1 MSNSLWSHGLLPT
14 SHISHLL
21 YPFIYWWTLRLLPY
35 LVYCKWCCYEH
46 CCVCVCVL
54 ISVFI
59 FFGYIPRSGIANSSI
74 YNFLWNF
81 HTVFHSGCTN
91 LHFHQQWIRVSF
103 SSHWASLVAQ
113 RLKRLPPMWET
124 WVWSLGREDPLEK
137 EMATHSSILAWRIP
151 WAEELGRLQ
160 STGSQRVGHDWV
172 TSLHF
177 TSSEWVAI
185 SSEHIRKLGFREC
198 KLLIRDEAWNTT
210 SRGPQLSRMPAG
222 KTVSFSLAWSLWGKE
237 SWVSA
242 SAPWTLGSLLVV
254 WGFLG
259 TRGCWAACLASTH
272 ILALT
277 TTDSI
282 PRHLR
287 AKPPQ
292 LKTGAI
298 ESSESLPM
306 L

>member
-113 RLKRLPPMWET
+113 RLKHLPPMWET
-124 WVWSLGREDPLEK
+124 WVWSLGQEDPLEK
-137 EMATHSSILAWRIP
+137 EMATHSSILAWRVS
-151 WAEELGRLQ
+151 WTEEPGRLQ
-160 STGSQRVGHDWV
+160 SAGSRRVRHNWA

-177 TSSEWVAI
+177 SSHTHQCLLFVVILMVVILTGMSWYLYLIVILFCISLMIVIFSIFSCACWLSVYYLWKNVCETFCPFFNWVVRFFNL
-185 SSEHIRKLGFREC
+185 ELYE
-198 KLLIRDEAWNTT
+198 LLYILWILT
-210 SRGPQLSRMPAG
+210 PCWWYYLQLSSP
-222 KTVSFSLAWSLWGKE
+222 
-237 SWVSA
+237 
-242 SAPWTLGSLLVV
+242 
-254 WGFLG
+254 
-259 TRGCWAACLASTH
+259 
-272 ILALT
+272 I
-277 TTDSI
+277 
-282 PRHLR
+282 
-287 AKPPQ
+287 Q
-292 LKTGAI
+292 
-298 ESSESLPM
+298 
-306 L
+306 